1 MVRTLLVTFDTSQ
14 TGSTT
19 AALLQAVEVGCVNR
33 CRARTPKGVAWR
45 PAGCLSTASKES
57 PETGAVRVSN
67 SQEPNVSYMRGQGW
81 TVSCI
86 PKEESEET
94 SSTLMLRRPKPQALP
109 HAP

>member
-33 CRARTPKGVAWR
+33 CRARRPKGVAWR

-67 SQEPNVSYMRGQGW
+67 SQEPNVP
-81 TVSCI
+81 TFT
-86 PKEESEET
+86 PPT
-94 SSTLMLRRPKPQALP
+94 SFHLLIKMNSTR
-109 HAP
+109 